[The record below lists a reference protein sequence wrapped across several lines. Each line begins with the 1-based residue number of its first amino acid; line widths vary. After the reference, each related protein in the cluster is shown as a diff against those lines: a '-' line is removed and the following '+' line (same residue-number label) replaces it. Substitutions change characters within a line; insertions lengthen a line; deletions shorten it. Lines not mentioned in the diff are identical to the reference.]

1 MSWFGTPLRPQKK
14 QIWREGSEQV
24 AHLEDDSMSNSREVE
39 MEDRDGKEATT

>member
-14 QIWREGSEQV
+14 QIWREGAEQV

-39 MEDRDGKEATT
+39 TEDRDGKEATT